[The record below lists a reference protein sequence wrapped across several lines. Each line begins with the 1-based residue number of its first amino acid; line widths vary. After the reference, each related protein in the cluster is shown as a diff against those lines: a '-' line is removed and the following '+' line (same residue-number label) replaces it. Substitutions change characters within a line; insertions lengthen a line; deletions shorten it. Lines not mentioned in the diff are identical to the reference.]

1 MTKYQSN
8 DEPIQRLDLLE
19 WGEEHCDK
27 QWVQLWLPLSRHGKK
42 SQTLIT
48 NVMNCLM

>member
-8 DEPIQRLDLLE
+8 DEPIQRLDVLD
-19 WGEEHCDK
+19 CVK
-27 QWVQLWLPLSRHGKK
+27 QWAQLWLPLSRHGKK